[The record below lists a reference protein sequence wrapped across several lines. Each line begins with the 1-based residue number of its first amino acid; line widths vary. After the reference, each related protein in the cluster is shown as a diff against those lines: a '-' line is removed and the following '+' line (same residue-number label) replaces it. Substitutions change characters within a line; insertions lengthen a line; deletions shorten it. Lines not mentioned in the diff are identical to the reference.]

1 MSEKKT
7 SSSKKTVEQAQ
18 GEAQKQQK
26 SDTNS
31 SYIDGIKNEF
41 YSDLDMALDNAE
53 GRLIGCFW
61 NNPQLFDD
69 TDLKYE
75 DFVHNVWGTLFFIGY
90 DLRVNEGLN
99 KFVGAEQALD
109 SYFLKHDKCKAVWE
123 DNGEIALKQV
133 LEIAE
138 CMDIE
143 NYDYYLQDFK
153 KMCVLLKMVNNKLAV
168 ITKQDLHRYY
178 GMTTDDIYSEYEAKL
193 NNIFSNSDAQTQ
205 SYNITDN
212 IEEHI
217 KEWDEGSI
225 MGLELY
231 GLPGF
236 SQDIGGIPS
245 YGVTLV
251 AGVSNSGKSSL
262 VRNTIF
268 PTLIPTEEEVKEYGE
283 LAYYDKGVIFL
294 NEEDVEKW
302 QREMIIW
309 VINNRLNKVMTK
321 NIIRNGGFL
330 KKEDQKNLI
339 MEAVEWMKQNIPKN
353 HILLIPLLKFS
364 TKNTIKQIKK
374 YCALGYKNFIIDT
387 FKMDNTDDAKID
399 SNTRLQLVQNM
410 THLYNVA
417 KKDSKN
423 VRVICTAQ
431 LAKSYTL
438 QRYLSQESLAESK
451 NIIDVCGLGIFMR
464 RVWTDEISEGPHQLH
479 VFKYGTA
486 NTEVPLYP
494 DKNYIIL
501 FCAKTR
507 EGSVDTQCVA
517 EVDWSK
523 NTIKEVGYTRINPE

>member
-1 MSEKKT
+1 MSKVNNNKKT
-7 SSSKKTVEQAQ
+7 SDKNQEQSSHNT
-18 GEAQKQQK
+18 
-26 SDTNS
+26 
-31 SYIDGIKNEF
+31 YIEGIKNEF
-41 YSDLDMALDNAE
+41 YSDLEQALDNAE

-75 DFVHNVWGTLFFIGY
+75 DFLHNVWGTLFFIGY

-99 KFVGAEQALD
+99 KFIGAEQALD
-109 SYFLKHDKCKAVWE
+109 AYFLKHDKCKAVWE
-123 DNGEIALKQV
+123 NNGEDALRQVIA
-133 LEIAE
+133 IAE
-138 CMDIE
+138 CMDVE

-153 KMCVLLKMVNNKLAV
+153 KMNVLLKMVNHKLAV
-168 ITKQDLHRYY
+168 ITKEDLHRYY
-178 GMTTDDIYSEYEAKL
+178 GMTLDDIYSEYEAKL
-193 NNIFSNSDAQTQ
+193 NNIFSNSDVQIQ

-212 IEEHI
+212 IEKHI
-217 KEWDEGSI
+217 EEWDEGSV
-225 MGLELY
+225 MGLTLY

-236 SQDIGGIPS
+236 SQAIGGIPS

-268 PTLIPTEEEVKEYGE
+268 PTLIPTEEEVKQYGD

-309 VINNRLNKVMTK
+309 VINNRLNRIMTK
-321 NIIRNGGFL
+321 NVIRNGGFL
-330 KKEDQKNLI
+330 KKEDQRKLI
-339 MEAVEWMKQNIPKN
+339 MEAVEWMKVNIPKN

-387 FKMDNTDDAKID
+387 FKMDNTDDAKVD
-399 SNTRLQLVQNM
+399 NNTRLQLVQNM

-464 RVWTDEISEGPHQLH
+464 RVWNDELIEGGPHQLH
-479 VFKYGTA
+479 VYKYGTM
-486 NTEVPLYP
+486 TEVPLFP

-501 FCAKTR
+501 FCSKTR
-507 EGSVDTQCVA
+507 EGNNDTQCVA
-517 EVDWSK
+517 EVDWGR
-523 NTIKEVGYTRINPE
+523 NTLKEIGWTQVNPE

>member
-1 MSEKKT
+1 MSEKAKNN
-7 SSSKKTVEQAQ
+7 KTVK
-18 GEAQKQQK
+18 EAQKEAQEKNKEQNN
-26 SDTNS
+26 T
-31 SYIDGIKNEF
+31 YIDGIKSEF
-41 YSDLDMALDNAE
+41 YSDLDMALDSAE

-75 DFVHNVWGTLFFIGY
+75 DFYHNVWGTLFFIGY

-109 SYFLKHDKCKAVWE
+109 AYFLKHDKCKAIWE
-123 DNGEIALKQV
+123 ENGEMALQQV
-133 LEIAE
+133 LAIAE
-138 CMDIE
+138 CMDVE

-153 KMCVLLKMVNNKLAV
+153 KMCVLLKMVDNKLAV

-178 GMTTDDIYSEYEAKL
+178 GMTLDDIYSEYEAKL
-193 NNIFSNSDAQTQ
+193 NNIFANIDMQTQ
-205 SYNITDN
+205 SYNITYN
-212 IEEHI
+212 IEKHI
-217 KEWDEGSI
+217 EEWNEGSV
-225 MGLELY
+225 MGLGLD

-236 SQDIGGIPS
+236 SQEIGGIPS
-245 YGVTLV
+245 YGVSLI

-268 PTLIPTEEEVKEYGE
+268 PMMIPTIEEIQEYGE
-283 LAYYDKGVIFL
+283 LAYYDKCVIFL
-294 NEEDVEKW
+294 NEEDIQKW

-309 VINNRLNKVMTK
+309 VINNRLNNEMSK

-330 KKEDQKNLI
+330 EKEQQKKLI
-339 MEAVEWMKQNIPKN
+339 MDAVQWMKDNIPAN

-364 TKNTIKQIKK
+364 TKHTIKLIKK

-387 FKMDNTDDAKID
+387 FKMDNTDDAKVD

-410 THLYNVA
+410 NHLYNVSKKEA
-417 KKDSKN
+417 KS

-464 RVWTDEISEGPHQLH
+464 RVWNDELTEGPHQLH
-479 VFKYGTA
+479 VYKYGTA

-523 NTIKEVGYTRINPE
+523 NTIKEIGYTRISPE

>member
-1 MSEKKT
+1 MSENKEK
-7 SSSKKTVEQAQ
+7 KKTVVQAKK
-18 GEAQKQQK
+18 EAKEK
-26 SDTNS
+26 DKKELNTKHIDT
-31 SYIDGIKNEF
+31 IKNEF
-41 YSDLDMALDNAE
+41 YSDLDTALDASE

-69 TDLKYE
+69 TDIKYE
-75 DFVHNVWGTLFFIGY
+75 DFIHNVWGTLFFIGY

-99 KFVGAEQALD
+99 KFIGAEQALD

-123 DNGEIALKQV
+123 TNGEVALRQV
-133 LEIAE
+133 LQIAE

-153 KMCVLLKMVNNKLAV
+153 KLCTLLKMVNENLAV

-178 GMTTDDIYSEYEAKL
+178 GMSLDDIYSEYEAKL
-193 NNIFSNSDAQTQ
+193 NNIFANVDMQTQ
-205 SYNITDN
+205 SYNITYN
-212 IEEHI
+212 IEKHI
-217 KEWDEGSI
+217 ELWNEGSV

-231 GLPGF
+231 GLKNF
-236 SQDIGGIPS
+236 SMEIGGIPS
-245 YGVTLV
+245 YGVTLI
-251 AGVSNSGKSSL
+251 AGVSNAGKSSL
-262 VRNTIF
+262 VRNTVF
-268 PTLIPTEEEVKEYGE
+268 PKMIPTQEEIDEFGD
-283 LAYYDKGVIFL
+283 LAYYDKCVFFL
-294 NEEDVEKW
+294 NEEDIEKW

-309 VINNRLNKVMTK
+309 VINNRLNSNLSK
-321 NIIRNGGFL
+321 NVLRNGGFL
-330 KKEDQKNLI
+330 NKIEQRKLI
-339 MEAVEWMKQNIPKN
+339 MEAVQWMKDNIPNN

-364 TKNTIKQIKK
+364 TKHTIKLIKK

-410 THLYNVA
+410 NHLYNVA
-417 KKDSKN
+417 KKDAKN

-464 RVWTDEISEGPHQLH
+464 RVWSDEIEDGPHQLK
-479 VFKYGTA
+479 VYKYGTA

-494 DKNYIIL
+494 DKNYILL

-523 NTIKEVGYTRINPE
+523 NTIKEIGYTRVNPE